1 MGIQLIKS
9 VKKIKVVTIHVH
21 QDQTKQMQLSI
32 KLGINRPSATA
43 WKDDTPEQ
51 TKKAIILG
59 DSIIKHVRWYDLSH
73 SLENSKMPV
82 KNFSSA
88 RVTCMQD
95 YVKSSLS
102 ENPHHL
108 IIHVGTNDISTNDPS
123 KFAKSISELALSVKS
138 SKKQSETMEQKVVE
152 TTRHLKELS

>member
-1 MGIQLIKS
+1 
-9 VKKIKVVTIHVH
+9 
-21 QDQTKQMQLSI
+21 
-32 KLGINRPSATA
+32 
-43 WKDDTPEQ
+43 
-51 TKKAIILG
+51 
-59 DSIIKHVRWYDLSH
+59 
-73 SLENSKMPV
+73 MPV

-108 IIHVGTNDISTNDPS
+108 IIHVGTNDILTNDRS

-138 SKKQSETMEQKVVE
+138 SKKQSETTEQKVVE

>member
-1 MGIQLIKS
+1 
-9 VKKIKVVTIHVH
+9 
-21 QDQTKQMQLSI
+21 
-32 KLGINRPSATA
+32 
-43 WKDDTPEQ
+43 
-51 TKKAIILG
+51 
-59 DSIIKHVRWYDLSH
+59 
-73 SLENSKMPV
+73 MPV

-152 TTRHLKELS
+152 TPRHLKELS

>member
-1 MGIQLIKS
+1 
-9 VKKIKVVTIHVH
+9 
-21 QDQTKQMQLSI
+21 
-32 KLGINRPSATA
+32 
-43 WKDDTPEQ
+43 
-51 TKKAIILG
+51 
-59 DSIIKHVRWYDLSH
+59 
-73 SLENSKMPV
+73 MPV

-102 ENPHHL
+102 ENPHHP

-123 KFAKSISELALSVKS
+123 KFVKSISELALSVKS